1 MYILTTKK
9 SGGVY
14 AIENRDHVRTVQMF
28 VDKDDAV
35 RYHGLLLADDYKEP
49 LEVTE
54 VDENAVIENCNM
66 FGYKYCIIEPN
77 DFVVPPR

>member
-1 MYILTTKK
+1 MYILTSKK

-14 AIENRDHVRTVQMF
+14 AIENKDRIKTVQMF
-28 VDKDDAV
+28 VDKDDAI
-35 RYHGLLLADDYKEP
+35 RYHGLLLADDYREP

-54 VDENAVIENCNM
+54 VDETAVIDNCNV